1 MLWPAFNTK
10 HHSNRIKEHQMA
22 HPRDFIA
29 PNSTPSNS
37 ERRAVSPALLLAAC
51 LLFGGAAIPATVYAQ
66 DEPAQQAAPAEEE
79 EKEEEVVAVQKA
91 EGQLEQPTLNREGDL
106 GPSDEIEAAGIRAK
120 KVENVR
126 RLDEQIVQLK
136 RLIKNSPADSPK
148 RAEYMFNLSEMHW
161 DKANYYTQQA
171 FEKQDECYDLDDA
184 KEVKRAEN
192 CRKSMQRMLDESERL
207 KGEAVQFYVD
217 IYQNFPNFAELDKVL
232 FYLGTNLHELGK
244 GEQAREIFKRL
255 IRDFPN
261 TKYVPNVL
269 LSFGEYYFNN
279 DDAEQAL
286 RAYQKATQFK
296 NSDIYGYARYKE
308 AWSYFNLDQKDKALE
323 IFIDVLKYAEKHP
336 EQPTS
341 KSLITQT
348 RKDIV
353 RTYSHIGNPDKAIP
367 FLQQISDN
375 DREIWLGLAERLA
388 IHYSD
393 MGNNSDST
401 RMYRQLIKLNTKS
414 VKTIDYQYE
423 IVRNQTI
430 QNAYDE
436 RTIQELVR
444 LLKLVQ
450 YADQGQ
456 FEDTEAQDYPTTRA
470 RVDSLV
476 QEWTTQYHREA
487 QKTKNDD
494 IYAMAFFLYKNYLET
509 FPESKDVYTMT
520 FFYGEL
526 LYKLQ
531 QWEEAA
537 AAYERVLEIDPK
549 GKYTENAVHA
559 AVLAYFKVVD
569 TSEEQANL
577 NESSIAK
584 VDDEAAAKDEGD
596 KAAAEV
602 PAKKEISPLHNKFI
616 HALKRY
622 IEHAPD
628 GKRIV
633 DVKYSLARTY
643 YDFNHFSEAL
653 EIFKDIAYSHS
664 DHRLAVIAA
673 NLHLDTLNL
682 LQDFDGLHLAVVDY
696 LEKEPIKDPEFL
708 ETVAELNVQIRFKKC
723 TVLDEQESW
732 GEAATCFVD
741 FFRDFPDNE
750 EFVDK
755 ALYNAALDFERMR
768 DLGKAI
774 RVRKFLLQAAPNSP
788 LAPITLYNIAGN
800 YHALATYSEAAK
812 YYELFVANF
821 PRHEKAESALANASE
836 FRFGLGDYTRAIQD
850 YEFYIKTFG
859 KSEPERAAIA
869 YFQIARV
876 YEIQDQP
883 KEAMQQYERFLKEF
897 KGEANYDRI
906 LQARAAIGMYYWDL
920 GGPSNR
926 RRALRE
932 FKETLAFYNKIPDAK
947 KAELTT
953 GRDAAARAKFMI
965 GEDVFEQMTAIKIT
979 AANEKE
985 LQKLISKKREVATK
999 AQKIFEEVI
1008 LFKRPDWAIAA
1019 LYRIGSQYQD
1029 FANTVRDTPIPKR
1042 LTYDQ
1047 KEIFRGLLEDE
1058 ASKVEVQAVDAYSKA
1073 LEVALSES
1081 WFNDYSRQA
1090 EVQLARLRPREY
1102 RSPSEL
1108 RAEPENLAP
1117 GFMRAEFIDKLKD
1130 EDRLQDI
1137 GEDEGAAEA
1146 EESPEVAGAS

>member
-1 MLWPAFNTK
+1 MAF
-10 HHSNRIKEHQMA
+10 SREQ
-22 HPRDFIA
+22 IA
-29 PNSTPSNS
+29 SDSESSKP
-37 ERRAVSPALLLAAC
+37 ERRVVSPVLILGCCLLLA
-51 LLFGGAAIPATVYAQ
+51 GASVPATAYAQ
-66 DEPAQQAAPAEEE
+66 DDAEEVAAPAVAEEE
-79 EKEEEVVAVQKA
+79 EKEEEAVAVQKA
-91 EGQLEQPTLNREGDL
+91 EDQIEAPTLNREGEL
-106 GPSDEIEAAGIRAK
+106 GPSDDVEAAALRSK
-120 KVENVR
+120 KVDNVR

-136 RLIKNSPADSPK
+136 RLIKNSGVDNPR

-161 DKANYYTQQA
+161 DKSTYYQQQA
-171 FEKQDECYDLDDA
+171 FQKQDECYELDDA
-184 KEVKRAEN
+184 KETKKAEN

-207 KGEAVQFYVD
+207 KGEAVQLYVE
-217 IYQNFPNFAELDKVL
+217 IYQNYPNFEELDKVL
-232 FYLGTNLHELGK
+232 FYLGSNLNELGR
-244 GEQAREIFKRL
+244 GDEAREIFKRL

-296 NSDIYGYARYKE
+296 NSDIYSYARYKE
-308 AWSYFNLDQKDKALE
+308 GWSYFNLDRKDKALA

-341 KSLITQT
+341 KSLIAQT

-367 FLQQISDN
+367 FLQEISND
-375 DREIWLGLAERLA
+375 DRETWISLAERLA

-393 MGNNSDST
+393 MGNTTDST
-401 RMYRQLIKLNTKS
+401 RMYRQLIKLNTTS

-430 QNAYDE
+430 SNAYNE
-436 RTIQELVR
+436 KTIQELVR

-450 YADQGQ
+450 YADQDK
-456 FEDTEAQDYPTTRA
+456 FEDTAQQDYPTTRA

-476 QEWTTQYHREA
+476 REWTTQYHREA

-509 FPESKDVYTMT
+509 YPKSKDVYTMT

-531 QWEEAA
+531 QWEDAA
-537 AAYERVLEIDPK
+537 AAYEKVLEIDAK

-584 VDDEAAAKDEGD
+584 VDDEAAAKEKGE
-596 KAAAEV
+596 KAVAEI
-602 PAKKEISPLHNKFI
+602 PKPKEISELHNKFI

-653 EIFKDIAYSHS
+653 ELFKDIAYSHS

-696 LEKEPIKDPEFL
+696 LEKEPIKDPEFM
-708 ETVAELNVQIRFKKC
+708 ETVAELDVQIRFKKC
-723 TVLDEQESW
+723 TVLDEQENW
-732 GEAATCFVD
+732 KDAATCFVD

-750 EFVDK
+750 EYVDK

-821 PRHEKAESALANASE
+821 PKHENAESALANASE

-850 YEFYIKTFG
+850 YEYYIKTFG
-859 KSEPERAAIA
+859 KSEPERAAIS

-876 YEIQDQP
+876 HEIQKQP

-906 LQARAAIGMYYWDL
+906 LEARAAIGMYYWNL
-920 GGPSNR
+920 EGPTNR

-947 KAELTT
+947 KAELST
-953 GRDAAARAKFMI
+953 GRDAAARAKFMT
-965 GEDVFEQMTAIKIT
+965 GEDVFEQMTAITIA

-985 LQKLISKKREVATK
+985 LQKLIAKKMEVATK

-1019 LYRIGSQYQD
+1019 LYRIGAQYQD
-1029 FANTVRDTPIPKR
+1029 FANTVRDTPIPRR

-1047 KEIFRGLLEDE
+1047 KEIFRGLLEDQ
-1058 ASKVEVQAVDAYSKA
+1058 ASKVEEQAVDAYSKA

-1081 WFNDYSRQA
+1081 WFNEYSRQA

-1117 GFMRAEFIDKLKD
+1117 GFMRAGFIDKLKD
-1130 EDRLQDI
+1130 EDRLQDL
-1137 GEDEGAAEA
+1137 GGDEESVET